1 MNKQYQ
7 IFKLKGKVQHYAW
20 GGFHFIPSWLGI
32 ENAAQQPFAEYW
44 MGAHSSAPSY
54 INYNNEEQSLDKLIE
69 KHPEHLL
76 SQKTYQQFGTLP
88 YLFKILDV
96 HDMLSIQVHPSKTEA
111 EKGFA
116 HEQEKG
122 IHISALH
129 RNYKDKNH
137 KPEMMVALSEF
148 WLLHGFKQK
157 EQIKQT
163 LSHIKEFEGLIPIFN
178 DGDYKAL
185 YSHVMLMPQH
195 QTDAMLLPLIQK
207 EIHLKEKKQLHK
219 SDPGWWVSKLFD
231 QKEVKDNF
239 DKGIF
244 SIYFFNIVNLHSG
257 QAIFQD
263 AGLPHAYLEGQNIE
277 LMASSDNVLRGGLT
291 NKHIDVPEL
300 IKHTLFEGIAPVVIN
315 GSDKSHIE
323 KNYASSTV
331 DFGLSS
337 ITLKKGE
344 VYESSSSSLEILC
357 IMDGELQITG
367 TNHLQALRGEAIA
380 ILPAEK
386 YKIETPSFATIYK
399 AFVP

>member
-1 MNKQYQ
+1 
-7 IFKLKGKVQHYAW
+7 
-20 GGFHFIPSWLGI
+20 
-32 ENAAQQPFAEYW
+32 
-44 MGAHSSAPSY
+44 
-54 INYNNEEQSLDKLIE
+54 
-69 KHPEHLL
+69 
-76 SQKTYQQFGTLP
+76 
-88 YLFKILDV
+88 
-96 HDMLSIQVHPSKTEA
+96 MLSIQVHPSKTEA

-116 HEQEKG
+116 HEEQTG
-122 IHISALH
+122 IHISAPH

-137 KPEMMVALSEF
+137 KPEMMIALSEF

-157 EQIKQT
+157 EQLKQT
-163 LSHIKEFEGLIPIFN
+163 LNHIKEFESLIPIFN

-185 YSHVMLMPQH
+185 YSHVMLMQ
-195 QTDAMLLPLIQK
+195 QAQADALLLSLIKK
-207 EIHLKEKKQLHK
+207 EIHLKEKHQLHK
-219 SDPGWWVSKLFD
+219 TDPGWWVAKLFE

-244 SIYFFNIVNLHSG
+244 SIYFFNILNLHPG

-300 IKHTLFEGIAPVVIN
+300 MKHTLFEGIDPVIIN
-315 GSDKSHIE
+315 GTNKPHGE
-323 KNYASSTV
+323 KNYESAAA

-337 ITLKKGE
+337 ITLKTGQ
-344 VYESSSSSLEILC
+344 VYRYNSSSLEILC

-367 TNHLQALRGEAIA
+367 SNHLQAHRGEAIA

-386 YKIETPSFATIYK
+386 YKIETPSSATIYK